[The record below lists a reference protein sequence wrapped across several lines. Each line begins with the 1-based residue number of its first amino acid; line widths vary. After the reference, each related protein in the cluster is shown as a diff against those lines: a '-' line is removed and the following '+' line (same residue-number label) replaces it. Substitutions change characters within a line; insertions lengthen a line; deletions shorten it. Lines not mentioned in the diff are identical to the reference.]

1 LIIDL
6 SSRSV
11 VTGAAYLPSLA
22 GGTSLREERSSSR
35 CVGTGVAYRP
45 NVAGGALR
53 SLFSTVEGHIFRPAE
68 AGDEAGLLGV
78 DDMADEE
85 VVISC

>member
-1 LIIDL
+1 LIIDSL
-6 SSRSV
+6 SRSV
-11 VTGAAYLPSLA
+11 VAGTAYLPSLA
-22 GGTSLREERSSSR
+22 GGASLHEERSSSH

-45 NVAGGALR
+45 NVAGSALR
-53 SLFSTVEGHIFRPAE
+53 SLFSAIEGHIFCPAE
-68 AGDEAGLLGV
+68 AGDEAGLLEV